1 MNATM
6 KVCLV
11 EDDAL
16 LGESLS
22 ERFRIEGLP
31 FEWFREALPAQ
42 LALER
47 RRFGVVLCDLRLS
60 DLSGAELFESLAP
73 GTRPP
78 FIFMTGFGSIDEA
91 VGLLK
96 SGAADFLTKPFD
108 LDQLMARVHAFCA
121 AAPVEGQEPSLG
133 LSPSMRKIETM
144 LDRLAESIEPVLIC
158 GESGAGKEVVARRL
172 HGASAAYRGGEWV
185 AVNCAAIP
193 EALIEAELFGYVR
206 GAFTGAARAHR
217 GFVEQANGGTLFLDE
232 IGDMPLHLQS
242 RLLRALQER
251 RITRIGAESS
261 TPVDFRLVCATHR
274 DLPAMVR
281 AGQFREDLYYRINV
295 ITLQVPP
302 LRDRREDILWLADR
316 MLHDLQRAGRRK
328 ALTLAAQQA
337 LFAHAWPGNV
347 RELNHV
353 LRRALALGSGV
364 AIDVADLFEQP
375 EAAAAPAG
383 IDEPSRSLSERLEVA
398 ERAFLV
404 DALQA
409 HRGAITEAAAR
420 LGISRK
426 TLWEKMRRYGIDKQQ
441 FGAEAERAGD
451 TSRSIAPA

>member
-1 MNATM
+1 MNPTM

-11 EDDAL
+11 EDDEL
-16 LGESLS
+16 LGESLC

-31 FEWFREALPAQ
+31 FEWFREGLPAQ

-47 RRFGVVLCDLRLS
+47 RRFGVVLCDLRLP
-60 DLSGAELFESLAP
+60 DLSGAELFESLATQ
-73 GTRPP
+73 TRPP

-91 VGLLK
+91 VELLK
-96 SGAADFLTKPFD
+96 SGAADFITKPFD
-108 LDQLMARVHAFCA
+108 LGQLMARVHAFCA
-121 AAPVEGQEPSLG
+121 EAPAEGQEPSLG
-133 LSPSMRKIETM
+133 LSPPMRKIETM
-144 LDRLAESIEPVLIC
+144 LERLAQSIEPVLVC
-158 GESGAGKEVVARRL
+158 GESGVGKEVVAQRL
-172 HGASAAYRGGEWV
+172 HAGSTIHRGGDWV

-302 LRDRREDILWLADR
+302 LRDRREDILWFADR
-316 MLHDLQRAGRRK
+316 MLRELQRGAKRK
-328 ALTLAAQQA
+328 TLSLGAQQA
-337 LFAHAWPGNV
+337 LFAHPWPGNV

-353 LRRALALGSGV
+353 LRRALALGSGAV
-364 AIDVADLFEQP
+364 IEAGDLFEQA
-375 EAAAAPAG
+375 ETA
-383 IDEPSRSLSERLEVA
+383 EPTRREDVSRSLSEHLEVV

-409 HRGAITEAAAR
+409 HRGAVTEAATR

-441 FGAEAERAGD
+441 LGGESEQPGD
-451 TSRSIAPA
+451 ATRSTAAA

>member
-1 MNATM
+1 MSTTM

-47 RRFGVVLCDLRLS
+47 RRYGVVLCDLRLP
-60 DLSGAELFESLAP
+60 DLSGAELFESIDPAA
-73 GTRPP
+73 RPP

-96 SGAADFLTKPFD
+96 SGAADFITKPFD
-108 LDQLMARVHAFCA
+108 LDQLMVRVHAFCA
-121 AAPVEGQEPSLG
+121 AAPAEVQDASLG
-133 LSPSMRKIETM
+133 LSPPMRKIETM
-144 LDRLAESIEPVLIC
+144 LERLAESMEPVLIC

-172 HGASAAYRGGEWV
+172 HAFSTARRGGEWV

-206 GAFTGAARAHR
+206 GAFTGASRAHR

-232 IGDMPLHLQS
+232 IGDMPLHMQS

-261 TPVDFRLVCATHR
+261 TPVDFRLMCATHR

-302 LRDRREDILWLADR
+302 LRDRREDILWFADR
-316 MLHDLQRAGRRK
+316 MLQELQRGGRRK
-328 ALTLAAQQA
+328 ALSLGAQQA
-337 LFAHAWPGNV
+337 LFAHPWPGNV

-353 LRRALALGSGV
+353 LRRALALGSGAV
-364 AIDVADLFEQP
+364 IEATDLFEQTH
-375 EAAAAPAG
+375 AQLSDAG
-383 IDEPSRSLSERLEVA
+383 TEVARSLGEHLEVA

-409 HRGAITEAAAR
+409 HRGAVAEAAAR

-426 TLWEKMRRYGIDKQQ
+426 TLWEKMRRHGIDKQQ
-441 FGAEAERAGD
+441 FGADANQIGD
-451 TSRSIAPA
+451 PARSGATA

>member
-1 MNATM
+1 MNART

-16 LGESLS
+16 LGESLA

-31 FEWFREALPAQ
+31 FEWFREAGAAQ

-47 RRFGVVLCDLRLS
+47 RRFGVVLCDLRLP
-60 DLSGAELFESLAP
+60 DMSGAELFVALDAK
-73 GTRPP
+73 TRPP

-96 SGAADFLTKPFD
+96 AGAADFITKPFD
-108 LDQLMARVHAFCA
+108 LDQLMERVQAFCA
-121 AAPVEGQEPSLG
+121 DAPVAGQQPAFG
-133 LSPSMRKIETM
+133 LSPQMRKIEA
-144 LDRLAESIEPVLIC
+144 LLERLAQSIEPVLIC
-158 GESGAGKEVVARRL
+158 GESGVGKEVVARRL
-172 HGASAAYRGGEWV
+172 HDASAGQRSGDWV
-185 AVNCAAIP
+185 AVNCGAIP
-193 EALIEAELFGYVR
+193 EPLIEAELFGYVR

-232 IGDMPLHLQS
+232 IGDMPLQMQT

-295 ITLQVPP
+295 ITLPIPP
-302 LRDRREDILWLADR
+302 LRERREDILWLADR
-316 MLHDLQRAGRRK
+316 MLQELRPGGRQRSAG
-328 ALTLAAQQA
+328 LSLSAQQA
-337 LFAHAWPGNV
+337 LFAHAWPGNA
-347 RELNHV
+347 RQLNHV
-353 LRRALALGSGV
+353 LRRALALGAGPL
-364 AIDVADLFEQP
+364 IDAAELFDGERDTPPAVTPEQEGRSLNQHL
-375 EAAAAPAG
+375 EAA
-383 IDEPSRSLSERLEVA
+383 ERTFIVT
-398 ERAFLV
+398 
-404 DALQA
+404 ALQA
-409 HRGAITEAAAR
+409 HQGVVTEAATH

-426 TLWEKMRRYGIDKQQ
+426 TLWEKMRRHGIDKHRVGP
-441 FGAEAERAGD
+441 FAEATADAAVERN
-451 TSRSIAPA
+451 

>member
-1 MNATM
+1 MNVRM

-16 LGESLS
+16 LGESLA
-22 ERFRIEGLP
+22 ERCRIEGLP
-31 FEWFREALPAQ
+31 FEWFRDAGAAQ

-47 RRFGVVLCDLRLS
+47 RRFGVVLCDLRLP
-60 DLSGAELFESLAP
+60 DMSGAELFAALEAK
-73 GTRPP
+73 TRPP

-96 SGAADFLTKPFD
+96 AGAADFITKPFD

-121 AAPVEGQEPSLG
+121 EAPVLGQQPAFG
-133 LSPSMRKIETM
+133 LSPQMRKIEA
-144 LDRLAESIEPVLIC
+144 LLERLAPSIEPVLIC
-158 GESGAGKEVVARRL
+158 GESGVGKEVVARRL
-172 HGASAAYRGGEWV
+172 HDASAGQRSGDWV
-185 AVNCAAIP
+185 AVNCGAIP
-193 EALIEAELFGYVR
+193 EPLIEAELFGYVR

-232 IGDMPLHLQS
+232 IGDMPLQMQT

-251 RITRIGAESS
+251 RVTRIGAESS

-295 ITLQVPP
+295 ITLQIPP

-316 MLHDLQRAGRRK
+316 MLQELRPGGRQRSLVLSLG
-328 ALTLAAQQA
+328 AQQA
-337 LFAHAWPGNV
+337 LFAHAWPGNA
-347 RELNHV
+347 RQLNHV
-353 LRRALALGSGV
+353 LRRTLALGAGPV
-364 AIDVADLFEQP
+364 IDASDLFDGERDITLNATPAQKGRSLNQHL
-375 EAAAAPAG
+375 EAA
-383 IDEPSRSLSERLEVA
+383 ERTFIVT
-398 ERAFLV
+398 
-404 DALQA
+404 ALQA
-409 HRGAITEAAAR
+409 HQGVVTEAASH

-426 TLWEKMRRYGIDKQQ
+426 TLWEKMRRHGIDKHRV
-441 FGAEAERAGD
+441 GLVSDAATDVAVERN
-451 TSRSIAPA
+451 

>member
-1 MNATM
+1 MNTTM

-42 LALER
+42 LSLER
-47 RRFGVVLCDLRLS
+47 RRFGVVLCDLRLP
-60 DLSGAELFESLAP
+60 DLSGAELFESIDP
-73 GTRPP
+73 GVRPP

-96 SGAADFLTKPFD
+96 SGAADFITKPFD

-121 AAPVEGQEPSLG
+121 AAPAESLEPALG
-133 LSPSMRKIETM
+133 LSPPMRKIETM
-144 LDRLAESIEPVLIC
+144 LQRLAESIEPVLIC

-172 HGASAAYRGGEWV
+172 HGASAPHRGGEWV

-316 MLHDLQRAGRRK
+316 MLQDLQRAGRPK
-328 ALTLAAQQA
+328 SLTLGAQQA

-353 LRRALALGSGV
+353 LRRALALGSGAV
-364 AIDVADLFEQP
+364 IDAGDLFEQLQP
-375 EAAAAPAG
+375 DAATENEA
-383 IDEPSRSLSERLEVA
+383 SLRSLSEHLEVA

-404 DALQA
+404 DALSA
-409 HRGAITEAAAR
+409 HRGAVTEAATR

-426 TLWEKMRRYGIDKQQ
+426 TMWEKMRRHGIDKQQ
-441 FGAEAERAGD
+441 FGVESERADAAG
-451 TSRSIAPA
+451 RSITAG

>member
-1 MNATM
+1 MNSRM

-16 LGESLS
+16 LGESLA
-22 ERFRIEGLP
+22 ERCRIEGLP
-31 FEWFREALPAQ
+31 FEWFRDAGAAQ

-47 RRFGVVLCDLRLS
+47 RRFGVVLCDLRLP
-60 DLSGAELFESLAP
+60 DMSGAELFAALEAK
-73 GTRPP
+73 TRPP

-96 SGAADFLTKPFD
+96 AGAADFITKPFD

-121 AAPVEGQEPSLG
+121 DAPVAGQQPAFG
-133 LSPSMRKIETM
+133 LSPQMRKIEA
-144 LDRLAESIEPVLIC
+144 LLERLAQSIEPVLIC
-158 GESGAGKEVVARRL
+158 GESGVGKEVVARRL
-172 HGASAAYRGGEWV
+172 HDASASQRSGDWV
-185 AVNCAAIP
+185 AVNCGAIP
-193 EALIEAELFGYVR
+193 EPLIEAELFGYVR

-232 IGDMPLHLQS
+232 IGDMPLQMQT

-251 RITRIGAESS
+251 RVTRIGAESS

-295 ITLQVPP
+295 ITLPIPP

-316 MLHDLQRAGRRK
+316 MLQELRPGGRERAPMLSLG
-328 ALTLAAQQA
+328 AQQA
-337 LFAHAWPGNV
+337 LFAHVWPGNA
-347 RELNHV
+347 RQLNHV
-353 LRRALALGSGV
+353 LRRALALGAGPV
-364 AIDVADLFEQP
+364 IDAADLFDGERDVPPSTSTEQEGRSLNQHL
-375 EAAAAPAG
+375 EAA
-383 IDEPSRSLSERLEVA
+383 ERTFIVT
-398 ERAFLV
+398 
-404 DALQA
+404 ALQA
-409 HRGAITEAAAR
+409 HQGVVTEAATH

-426 TLWEKMRRYGIDKQQ
+426 TLWEKMRRHGIDKHRV
-441 FGAEAERAGD
+441 GPAADAAVDVAVERN
-451 TSRSIAPA
+451 

>member
-1 MNATM
+1 MNSRM

-16 LGESLS
+16 LGESLA
-22 ERFRIEGLP
+22 ERCRIEGLP
-31 FEWFREALPAQ
+31 FEWFRDAGAAQ

-47 RRFGVVLCDLRLS
+47 RRFGVVLCDLRLP
-60 DLSGAELFESLAP
+60 DMSGAELFAALEAK
-73 GTRPP
+73 TRPP

-96 SGAADFLTKPFD
+96 AGAADFITKPFD

-121 AAPVEGQEPSLG
+121 DAPVAGQQPAFG
-133 LSPSMRKIETM
+133 LSPQMRKIEA
-144 LDRLAESIEPVLIC
+144 LLERLAQSIEPVLIC
-158 GESGAGKEVVARRL
+158 GESGVGKEVVARRL
-172 HGASAAYRGGEWV
+172 HDASASQRSGDWV
-185 AVNCAAIP
+185 AVNCGAIP
-193 EALIEAELFGYVR
+193 EPLIEAELFGYVR

-232 IGDMPLHLQS
+232 IGDMPLQMQT

-251 RITRIGAESS
+251 RVTRIGAESS

-295 ITLQVPP
+295 ITLPIPP

-316 MLHDLQRAGRRK
+316 MLQELRPGGRERAPMLSLG
-328 ALTLAAQQA
+328 AQQA
-337 LFAHAWPGNV
+337 LFAHAWPGNA
-347 RELNHV
+347 RQLNHV
-353 LRRALALGSGV
+353 LRRALALGAGPV
-364 AIDVADLFEQP
+364 IDAADLFDGERDVPPSTSTEQEGRSLNQHL
-375 EAAAAPAG
+375 EAA
-383 IDEPSRSLSERLEVA
+383 ERTFIVT
-398 ERAFLV
+398 
-404 DALQA
+404 ALQA
-409 HRGAITEAAAR
+409 HQGVVTEAATH

-426 TLWEKMRRYGIDKQQ
+426 TLWEKMRRHGIDKHRV
-441 FGAEAERAGD
+441 GPAADAAVDVAVERN
-451 TSRSIAPA
+451 